1 MFIKCLN
8 RQPLLDA
15 LPACGSENCIV
26 LLSDLMRNKELEEE
40 QAHAFLTTI
49 ALIPHPSP
57 QIIDSINVG
66 TSAGHSWWPKSLIKA
81 TFCINSYNMSVRLIS
96 AEMSCRNTHIPRISY
111 RPRGSAH
118 PVSLL
123 SALGLTGGPR
133 GAVQGAAIWII
144 FGLSVVPKVTN
155 LLQWT
160 SSGTDLHTKAW
171 GNPEGR
177 LQRRKTHSGTY
188 SRCSSCYVLTLNVVI
203 WCQDHGYFETITWTM
218 ANMHRSCHPTAFLC
232 TEISGKRRSVCS
244 GLHSSAKPLHA
255 RPLDSAGAET
265 CCHPRL
271 QTFSLLSWC
280 ELILKTHAQVN
291 SLPITEANFLYD
303 VVTDSWRV
311 EAEVKRWA
319 SV

>member
-66 TSAGHSWWPKSLIKA
+66 TSAGHSRWPKSLIKA
-81 TFCINSYNMSVRLIS
+81 TFCINSYNMSVKFIS
-96 AEMSCRNTHIPRISY
+96 AEISRRNTHIPISSH

-155 LLQWT
+155 LLQWP
-160 SSGTDLHTKAW
+160 SSGTNLHTKAW

-177 LQRRKTHSGTY
+177 RHRRKTHPGTY
-188 SRCSSCYVLTLNVVI
+188 SRCSSCWFDVKI
-203 WCQDHGYFETITWTM
+203 MD
-218 ANMHRSCHPTAFLC
+218 
-232 TEISGKRRSVCS
+232 
-244 GLHSSAKPLHA
+244 
-255 RPLDSAGAET
+255 
-265 CCHPRL
+265 
-271 QTFSLLSWC
+271 
-280 ELILKTHAQVN
+280 ILKQLHEQWLICIYFVPQQLFYALKSVGNVGLSAPVFIPLLNRFMLGHSTLLELRLAAIHAFRRFPCSADV
-291 SLPITEANFLYD
+291 SWFWKLMLKSIIFLSQKLIFY
-303 VVTDSWRV
+303 TTW
-311 EAEVKRWA
+311 
-319 SV
+319 